1 MARYKL
7 SGIEFD
13 ELFIDR
19 SITKT
24 PCLYF
29 RDGGKCTPVMY
40 LKKAKG
46 IPDAFYETILRG
58 LTAKVQTEGEA

>member
-7 SGIEFD
+7 SEIEFD

-24 PCLYF
+24 PCLCF
-29 RDGGKCTPVMY
+29 RDGGKFFPVMY

-58 LTAKVQTEGEA
+58 LAVKVKREGEA